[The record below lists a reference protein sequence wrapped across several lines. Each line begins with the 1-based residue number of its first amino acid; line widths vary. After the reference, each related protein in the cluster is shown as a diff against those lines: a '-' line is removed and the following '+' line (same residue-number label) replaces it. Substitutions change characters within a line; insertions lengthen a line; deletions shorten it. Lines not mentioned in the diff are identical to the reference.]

1 MVDRK
6 LIVRDRIIGALLRDA
21 RRRAGRTRA
30 ECADALGVSKDTIE
44 AYEEGR
50 TPISLPELEVLGYVV
65 GIPMHRFWEGEP
77 ELESVDEAHP
87 DFRTVL
93 DLRHRIVGTLLRQTR
108 LEADVTREGLARVLG
123 CSPAR
128 VADYEH
134 SEKPIPVSEL
144 ELLAEHLDLPLE
156 RFVDGQGG
164 MVGEWHRRQE
174 IDRRFRELPEDM
186 QEFVADPNNA
196 GYVEVAMR
204 LSELPL
210 NSLRAVAEGLLAIA
224 H

>member
-6 LIVRDRIIGALLRDA
+6 LMVRDRMIGVLLRDA
-21 RRRAGRTRA
+21 RRRAGRTKA
-30 ECADALGVSKDTIE
+30 ECADALGVSTDTIE

-50 TPISLPELEVLGYVV
+50 TPISLPELEVFGYIV
-65 GIPMHRFWEGEP
+65 GIPVHRFWEGKP
-77 ELESVDEAHP
+77 ELESVDEARP

-93 DLRHRIVGTLLRQTR
+93 DLRHRIVGTLLHQARV
-108 LEADVTREGLARVLG
+108 EADVTREGLARVLD

-128 VADYEH
+128 VSDYEH
-134 SEKPIPVSEL
+134 GEKPIPVSEL

-174 IDRRFRELPEDM
+174 IDHRFRELPEDIR
-186 QEFVADPNNA
+186 EFVADPNNA

-210 NSLRAVAEGLLAIA
+210 NRLRAVAEGLLAIA
-224 H
+224 D

>member
-6 LIVRDRIIGALLRDA
+6 LMVRDRIIGGLLRDA

-30 ECADALGVSKDTIE
+30 ECADALGVSTDTIE

-50 TPISLPELEVLGYVV
+50 APISLPELEVLGYVV

-77 ELESVDEAHP
+77 ESESVDEARP
-87 DFRTVL
+87 DYRTVV
-93 DLRHRIVGTLLRQTR
+93 DLRHRIVGTLLRQAR

-134 SEKPIPVSEL
+134 GERPIPVSEL

-174 IDRRFRELPEDM
+174 IDRRFRELPEDI
-186 QEFVADPNNA
+186 QAFVADPSNA
-196 GYVEVAMR
+196 GYLEVAMR
-204 LSELPL
+204 LSELPV
-210 NSLRAVAEGLLAIA
+210 NRLRAVAEGLLAIA